1 MRMVDALTEG
11 KWLWCAAF
19 GCLVR
24 NSCARI
30 NMDLLI
36 YWFEAICTNFQR
48 LLEDAS
54 MRRSYDGLLWTLRY
68 VYDASSGVYYAKFA
82 AISFIYLLI
91 LVAVEVFDT
100 KNM

>member
-1 MRMVDALTEG
+1 
-11 KWLWCAAF
+11 
-19 GCLVR
+19 
-24 NSCARI
+24 
-30 NMDLLI
+30 
-36 YWFEAICTNFQR
+36 
-48 LLEDAS
+48 